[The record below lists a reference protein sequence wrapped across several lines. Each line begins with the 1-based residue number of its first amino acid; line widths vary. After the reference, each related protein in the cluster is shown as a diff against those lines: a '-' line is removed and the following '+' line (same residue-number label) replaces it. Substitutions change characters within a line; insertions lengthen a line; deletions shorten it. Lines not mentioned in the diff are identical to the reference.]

1 MIIESNTGGDSID
14 DPVTNNMS
22 PSCSSLNSSSSGT
35 STSGIAST
43 KNLLFQQK
51 SPKILNLYLTIVFG
65 VFFSFIVIT
74 SINFI
79 IYIQKKNYVNL
90 QISVN

>member
-1 MIIESNTGGDSID
+1 MIESNTAGESLD
-14 DPVTNNMS
+14 DPVNNNIS
-22 PSCSSLNSSSSGT
+22 PSCSSMNSSSSGT

-65 VFFSFIVIT
+65 VFLSFIVIT

-90 QISVN
+90 QIKVN